1 MLFTRAK
8 ILTASALLAAG
19 CLVSGV
25 AFAGEEKNK
34 KERPKLEGIPVEGFQ
49 QLLPRGG
56 IPALV
61 DPDFVSVEDAE
72 IPDEAWVLG
81 FERDGEAFAYD
92 LNLLN
97 RHEVVNHGTE
107 SGAFA
112 AVW

>member
-1 MLFTRAK
+1 MRTIPHS
-8 ILTASALLAAG
+8 ILRTPIQTALVAALLIPGLA
-19 CLVSGV
+19 V
-25 AFAGEEKNK
+25 ADEEKK
-34 KERPKLEGIPVEGFQ
+34 PELEGIPVEGFQ

-61 DPDFVSVEDAE
+61 DPEFVTADEAE

-81 FERDGEAFAYD
+81 FERDGDAFAYD

-107 SGAFA
+107 TAKFA

>member
-1 MLFTRAK
+1 MSLRP
-8 ILTASALLAAG
+8 ICRPASALLLATPLLAT
-19 CLVSGV
+19 LLAPISSM
-25 AFAGEEKNK
+25 ADDKPELK
-34 KERPKLEGIPVEGFQ
+34 GIPVEGFQ
-49 QLLPRGG
+49 QLMPRGG

-61 DPDFVSVEDAE
+61 DPVFVSAE
-72 IPDEAWVLG
+72 EAELPDDAWVLG

-107 SGAFA
+107 ATKFA